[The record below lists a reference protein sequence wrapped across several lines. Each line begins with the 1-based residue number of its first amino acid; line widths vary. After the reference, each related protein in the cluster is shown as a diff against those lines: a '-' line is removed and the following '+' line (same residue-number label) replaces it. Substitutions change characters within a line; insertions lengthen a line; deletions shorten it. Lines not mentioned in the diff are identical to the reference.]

1 MKRAL
6 LMFFLV
12 GISLCCM
19 GFSCAGPDQRVTAA
33 MDQRDEAIIN
43 YSKNTDK
50 VVEGVLQGYREASLR
65 QVEDFYA
72 QDLRK
77 VASNAGPDGK
87 VDAAKA
93 VQFLLEADQ
102 LRQQRRAEVEAQV
115 SKALAAY
122 NDSKR
127 DLVIAQKL
135 NQVLRAHEDAGV
147 DITAA
152 QVAAEQIIEILRPQK
167 K

>member
-1 MKRAL
+1 MKRVL
-6 LMFFLV
+6 LMLGLFGL
-12 GISLCCM
+12 SLMCF
-19 GFSCAGPDQRVTAA
+19 GFSCASPDPRANEA
-33 MDQRDEAIIN
+33 MDVRDKALVQF
-43 YSKNTDK
+43 SANTDI
-50 VVEGVLQGYREASLR
+50 VVEGILQGYRAASLQ

-72 QDLRK
+72 QNLKK
-77 VASNAGPDGK
+77 VAGNADATGK

-102 LRQQRRAEVEAQV
+102 QRQSQKAAIEEQI

-122 NDSKR
+122 RESKR

-135 NQVLRAHEDAGV
+135 NQVLREYENAGV
-147 DITAA
+147 DVTAA
-152 QVAAEQIIEILRPQK
+152 QSAATQIIELLKPK